1 MANATVSR
9 LGQINGSTSDNT
21 ALFLKVFSGEVMTA
35 FHKANVFL
43 DRSMVRTISNGKSA
57 QFVAT
62 GTTSASYHTPG
73 TEITGTAI
81 NHAERVITIDDLL
94 VASAFLSNIDEA
106 MNHYDVRSVYSDEV
120 GKILAETMDRN
131 LAQVG
136 VLAARASALVTGGNG
151 GSSLANA
158 NYGTDSTALA
168 AGLFLAAQTLDE
180 KFVDAGDRSVFLR
193 PAQYY
198 LLAQNTTLINSWY
211 GGSGAISEG
220 NILKVAGI
228 EVVKTVAVPN
238 SNVTTG
244 PTAYQGNFSTTV
256 GLVMNKKAIG
266 TVKLMDLATESAYDI
281 RRQGTLLVS
290 KYAVGHGIVRQEA
303 AVELK
308 TA

>member
-73 TEITGTAI
+73 TEINGTAI

-120 GKILAETMDRN
+120 GKILAETMDKN

-136 VLAARASALVTGGNG
+136 VLAARASALVTGGSG
-151 GSSLANA
+151 GSALTNA

-238 SNVTTG
+238 SIVNTG
-244 PTAYQGNFSTTV
+244 PSAYQGNFSTTV

>member
-120 GKILAETMDRN
+120 GKILAETMDKN

-136 VLAARASALVTGGNG
+136 VLAARASALVTGGSG

-211 GGSGAISEG
+211 GGSGAIAEG

>member
-120 GKILAETMDRN
+120 GKILAETMDKN

-136 VLAARASALVTGGNG
+136 VLAARASALVTGGSG